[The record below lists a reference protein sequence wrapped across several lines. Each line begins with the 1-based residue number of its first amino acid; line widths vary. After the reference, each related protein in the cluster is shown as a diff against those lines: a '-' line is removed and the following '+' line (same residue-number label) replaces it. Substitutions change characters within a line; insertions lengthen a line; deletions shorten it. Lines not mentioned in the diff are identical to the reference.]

1 MTSATIAETAELS
14 RTFPFAEKLGQLRRM
29 LSDRLG
35 CAHDQLVFDDIN
47 DVSCKHCGEDFTD

>member
-1 MTSATIAETAELS
+1 MTSAIIAKTAELPPKWTLAD
-14 RTFPFAEKLGQLRRM
+14 RIGQFRRV

-35 CAHDQLVFDDIN
+35 CAHDQLVFDEIN